1 MINQLNKN
9 IPTEA
14 IRTLLQ
20 QQTGITL
27 SSAQIHKLQQKIRD
41 IHNMMHG
48 NSPAQQ
54 LITAL
59 NEDPAIQYV
68 AYIVELLIGNELL
81 TIRRTKKQL
90 NSNRVVVDNTDVT
103 SFNEIITIRY
113 RRYHNHMLLQ

>member
-81 TIRRTKKQL
+81 TIRRTKKQ
-90 NSNRVVVDNTDVT
+90 
-103 SFNEIITIRY
+103 
-113 RRYHNHMLLQ
+113 